1 MRAFVCF
8 AAAQGREGEGRGGKG
23 EQGRPAF
30 LHCLSLHCLCQQAR
44 AVLELER
51 EMADVHT
58 RPRPARRGERGTGG
72 ETERKGRE
80 TDMRIEENGK

>member
-1 MRAFVCF
+1 MRLF
-8 AAAQGREGEGRGGKG
+8 ALPQLRGGRKG
-23 EQGRPAF
+23 KASRAALLSYTASASAF
-30 LHCLSLHCLCQQAR
+30 T

-72 ETERKGRE
+72 ETERKERE